1 MHHKLQEH
9 EKRLLPRKKMWGGRV
24 DDMFDKIELCP
35 VKRFARWSV
44 PSLAGASTEVKA
56 LTAKTTAL
64 CYRKE
69 LIVRVT
75 QRRGIVFL

>member
-1 MHHKLQEH
+1 
-9 EKRLLPRKKMWGGRV
+9 MWRGRV

-35 VKRFARWSV
+35 VKRFGRWSV
-44 PSLAGASTEVKA
+44 PSPAGASTEVKA

-69 LIVRVT
+69 ELIVRVT
-75 QRRGIVFL
+75 QRRGVVFL